1 MSDFQ
6 ILPIEM
12 HEELQEEEEPAQGQV
27 DQGVQEERGQG
38 VVRRPVLRVREE
50 EERTS
55 QVQQR
60 AVAKD
65 EWVKN
70 HLLIFQQF

>member
-1 MSDFQ
+1 MFFFQMSDFQ
-6 ILPIEM
+6 ILPIKM

-50 EERTS
+50 EKRTS

-60 AVAKD
+60 TLAKD
-65 EWVKN
+65 E
-70 HLLIFQQF
+70 

>member
-1 MSDFQ
+1 MFFFPMSDFQ

-12 HEELQEEEEPAQGQV
+12 HEELQEEEEPSQGQV

-65 EWVKN
+65 E
-70 HLLIFQQF
+70 

>member
-1 MSDFQ
+1 
-6 ILPIEM
+6 
-12 HEELQEEEEPAQGQV
+12 V

-38 VVRRPVLRVREE
+38 VVCWSVLRVREE
-50 EERTS
+50 EEWTS

-60 AVAKD
+60 TVAKD

-70 HLLIFQQF
+70 H